1 MQSPK
6 YLKAKKAIKY
16 IAFLFLLFFV
26 FLLFFANRFV
36 EPVLRD
42 RLHTLIVQG
51 SDSLYYYKLEKL
63 SANFFGG
70 NVEVQN
76 LHIRVDSNRYYKML
90 HENSLPSLTMQLDLL
105 HGKVEGIGVFS
116 LIFGK
121 KIKISEVISK
131 EADIKLS
138 RHIHKDNTE
147 HTNVLPLW
155 KAIQPDIKSISIDK
169 INLNGVKLLYRN
181 ADTSESIKLQF
192 DRCEALFNDILID
205 SVASADTSRIVFAKN
220 LSMRFYD
227 LKFRTPDSA
236 YKMKAELISYSSV
249 NKVLQV
255 NEFKLQPTLEGG
267 DFFKYA
273 SIQKSRYLVEFKELR
288 FTNLLLD
295 RFIHNNM
302 IIADSVV
309 IHQPAVDIENDK
321 TLPPDMESKIGKY
334 PHQKLLKAEPII
346 MIKGMRVQNGRLAY
360 TEKSKKTSKEGKLVI
375 HNMNAFFS
383 NLTNSAAAIKRNP
396 LCTAVINAKIFD
408 TSPINTKFTFY
419 LDSTEGEFDAQG
431 QVQNL
436 KAAQLNAVTE
446 PLANTQLTSLNIHLL
461 KFQMHGDDFSTKGKV
476 EMKYSDLAIILRKT
490 DEETGAIKTK
500 KFLTNVINKFSIYP
514 ANPWEGQE
522 RIANNVVYARTSSK
536 SFFGVVWKTIFFGM
550 QNIMMKTGR
559 YQ

>member
-1 MQSPK
+1 MQSPQHP
-6 YLKAKKAIKY
+6 KAKKAIKY
-16 IAFLFLLFFV
+16 ISFLLLLLFL

-70 NVEVQN
+70 NVEVEN

-90 HENSLPSLTMQLDLL
+90 NENSLPSLTMQLDLL
-105 HGKVEGIGVFS
+105 HGSIEGLGVFS

-121 KIKISEVISK
+121 KIRISEVVSK

-138 RHIHKDNTE
+138 RHIHKDGLE

-169 INLNGVKLLYRN
+169 IDLDGVKLLYRN
-181 ADTSESIKLQF
+181 ADTSESVKLQF

-205 SVASADTSRIVFAKN
+205 SAASADTTRMAFAKS
-220 LSMRFYD
+220 LSMQFYD
-227 LKFRTPDSA
+227 LKFRTPDST

-249 NKVLQV
+249 NKELQV
-255 NEFKLQPTLEGG
+255 NDFKLQPTLEGG

-302 IIADSVV
+302 IIADSVF
-309 IHQPAVDIENDK
+309 IHQPEVDINNDK
-321 TLPPDMESKIGKY
+321 TLPPDMESKIGNY
-334 PHQKLLKAEPII
+334 PHQKLLKAEPTI
-346 MIKGMRVQNGRLAY
+346 MIKGMRLINGKLAY
-360 TEKSKKTSKEGKLVI
+360 TEIGEKTLKEGKLVI
-375 HNMNAFFS
+375 DNMNAVFS
-383 NLTNSAAAIKRNP
+383 NLANSAAEIKRNP
-396 LCTAVINAKIFD
+396 ICTATVDAKIFD
-408 TSPINTKFTFY
+408 TSPITAKFTFY

-431 QVQNL
+431 QVNNL
-436 KAAQLNAVTE
+436 KATQLNAVAE
-446 PLANTQLTSLNIHLL
+446 PLANTSLTSLNIQSL
-461 KFQMHGDDFSTKGKV
+461 KFQMRGDDFSTRGNV
-476 EMKYSDLAIILRKT
+476 EMKYTDLAILFRKT
-490 DEETGAIKTK
+490 DEETGATKTK
-500 KFLTNVINKFSIYP
+500 KFLTKIINKFSIYP
-514 ANPWEGQE
+514 SNPSGGRERVAND
-522 RIANNVVYARTSSK
+522 VVYARTSTK

>member
-6 YLKAKKAIKY
+6 YLRVKKAIKY
-16 IAFLFLLFFV
+16 ITLLFLLFFL
-26 FLLFFANRFV
+26 FLVFFANRFV

-51 SDSLYYYKLEKL
+51 SDSLYYYELEKL

-70 NVEVQN
+70 NVEVEN
-76 LHIRVDSNRYYKML
+76 LHIKIDSTRYYKML
-90 HENSLPSLTMQLDLL
+90 QKNSLPSLTMQLDLL
-105 HGKVEGIGVFS
+105 HGKVKGLGVFS

-138 RHIHKDNTE
+138 RHIHSDTAE
-147 HTNVLPLW
+147 YTNVLPLW
-155 KAIQPDIKSISIDK
+155 KAIQPDIKSISIHK
-169 INLNGVKLLYRN
+169 INLDGVKLLYRN
-181 ADTSESIKLQF
+181 ADTSESVKLQF
-192 DRCEALFNDILID
+192 DRCEALFNDVRID
-205 SVASADTSRIVFAKN
+205 SAASADTSRIGFAKY

-227 LKFRTPDSA
+227 LKFRTPDST
-236 YKMKAELISYSSV
+236 YKMKAELIHYSSL

-255 NEFKLQPTLEGG
+255 HDFKLQPTLEGG

-273 SIQKSRYLVEFKELR
+273 SVQKSRYLVQFKELR
-288 FTNLLLD
+288 FTNVLLD

-302 IIADSVV
+302 IIADSVLV
-309 IHQPAVDIENDK
+309 YQPEVEIGNDK

-334 PHQKLLKAEPII
+334 PHQKLLKAEPIV
-346 MIKGMRVQNGRLAY
+346 MIKGMRIQNGRIEY
-360 TEKSKKTSKEGKLVI
+360 TEKNDKTSKKGKLVI
-375 HNMNAFFS
+375 HEMNGFFS
-383 NLTNSAAAIKRNP
+383 NVTNSGAAIKRDP
-396 LCTAVINAKIFD
+396 LCTATINGKIFD
-408 TSPINTKFTFY
+408 TSPIDAKFIYY

-431 QVQNL
+431 QIQNL
-436 KAAQLNAVTE
+436 KAAQLNEVTE
-446 PLANTQLTSLNIHLL
+446 PLANIRLTSLNIGLL

-476 EMKYSDLAIILRKT
+476 EMKYSDFVIILRKT
-490 DEETGAIKTK
+490 DEETGTIKTK
-500 KFLTNVINKFSIYP
+500 KFLTKIINKFSIYP
-514 ANPWEGQE
+514 SNPWEGQE
-522 RIANNVVYARTSSK
+522 RIANDVVYARTSSK